1 MSAGAP
7 RNLDGLDAFG
17 TAVREAWDESFMSA
31 FPPGVTRQLLQGA
44 RVHEIPAGKIF
55 YRGAHHDELAALSLV
70 VDGLVRVLMKAPS
83 GRQVT
88 VRYAGPGAVVGIP
101 SIILA
106 GAGSPGE
113 RRTAEWEML
122 GGASRDAEAIRTTT
136 VLGLRPALFRHVV
149 QQDPM
154 ASWTLAHHMVAQLAE
169 AQQQL
174 AAELFLP
181 VRSRI
186 AAHLLN
192 LAEREGNAFTVRAR
206 HEAIA
211 AAMGSV
217 REVVSREIK
226 RMEREGLLQR
236 VGGTSGHLE
245 LLDTATLHEISVP
258 GGATRRT
265 PAPSSRCDVPAG
277 QGEPTVR
284 TALPE
289 TSRRR

>member
-1 MSAGAP
+1 MEP
-7 RNLDGLDAFG
+7 FG
-17 TAVREAWDESFMSA
+17 SAVREAWDESFMSE
-31 FPPGVTRQLLQGA
+31 FPPALRRQLLQGA
-44 RVHEIPAGKIF
+44 RVHEIPAGEIF

-70 VDGLVRVLMKAPS
+70 VEGLVRVLMKAPS

-101 SIILA
+101 SLILA
-106 GAGSPGE
+106 GTGAADE
-113 RRTAEWEML
+113 RRTNEWEML

-136 VLGLRPALFRHVV
+136 VLGLRPARFRHAV
-149 QQDPM
+149 QQDPA
-154 ASWTLAHHMVAQLAE
+154 ASWTLARHMVGQLAE

-181 VRSRI
+181 VRSRV
-186 AAHLLN
+186 ATHLLN

-236 VGGTSGHLE
+236 VGGTSGHME
-245 LLDTATLHEISVP
+245 LLDPAALHEISVP
-258 GGATRRT
+258 SGKVRRT
-265 PAPSSRCDVPAG
+265 RAPVAA
-277 QGEPTVR
+277 V
-284 TALPE
+284 
-289 TSRRR
+289 